1 MDSTYDL
8 IILGAGPAGLTA
20 GIYAARAR
28 LRTLILGARP
38 GGKPLMYE
46 NIGNYP
52 GFPGGVTGAQ
62 LMTSMLQ
69 QVSDL
74 DVDRVWENATAVH
87 LGKQSQRVL
96 VGSQEYLSGALIVAT
111 GSDPIPLEVP
121 GAEKYEGRGIYYC
134 AHCDAPVFRAME
146 KSKATVVGGGD
157 SALYTALYLTKHAE
171 EVTVVYR
178 GSELRASK
186 AAQEVALSHPGIRLV
201 LNREVMEV
209 EGDQTHVTNL
219 ILRDPTTGQR
229 SSLETDG
236 VFVGIGQRPNS
247 RIVEGLLELDQEGF
261 IFVDSKME
269 TSEPGVF
276 AAGDVIQ
283 KSLRQIVTAASD
295 GAVAADSA
303 TRFLQRMRA

>member
-1 MDSTYDL
+1 MESSYDL
-8 IILGAGPAGLTA
+8 IIVGAGPAGLTA
-20 GIYAARAR
+20 AIYAARAR

-38 GGKPLMYE
+38 GGKPVMYE

-62 LMTSMLQ
+62 LMTGMLQ

-74 DVDRVWENATAVH
+74 DVEMVWENATALH
-87 LGKQSQRVL
+87 LGRRSMRVL
-96 VGSQEYLSGALIVAT
+96 VESREYFCRALIVAT

-121 GAEKYEGRGIYYC
+121 GAKQYEGRGIYYC
-134 AHCDAPVFRAME
+134 AHCDAPVFRVMQ
-146 KSKATVVGGGD
+146 KSKVAVVGGGD

-178 GSELRASK
+178 GSQLRASK
-186 AAQEVALSHPGIRLV
+186 AAQEAALSHPGIRLL
-201 LNREVMEV
+201 LNREVVEV
-209 EGDQTHVTNL
+209 KGDETHVSNL
-219 ILRDPTTGQR
+219 ILRDPATGQR
-229 SSLETDG
+229 SSLQTDG

-247 RIVEGLLELDQEGF
+247 RIVEGLLELDHEGF
-261 IFVDSKME
+261 ILVDRRMG
-269 TSEPGVF
+269 TSQEGVF

-283 KSLRQIVTAASD
+283 KTLRQIVTAAGE

-303 TRFLQRMRA
+303 TRFLQRMST